1 MRFAKRSKNPLSW
14 GWRGTSVAE
23 EQPELIADEP
33 DAQPPDI
40 APLQEFAVRCPEE
53 PSIEPRSGTGD
64 YVVTSDPTQRLLTS
78 LGRFQRHFMKA
89 REGASQDQWSDECM
103 NHLIHGVEISL
114 EQGWTDL
121 VEALTETG
129 RILQSYE
136 DAGRANACV
145 PFLAD
150 SYEIMCLMVG
160 DLIVDK
166 VRPGVLRKWR
176 DCYQGALEDLKAEGL
191 SLVEDE
197 DSGSRFPSHSANE
210 TAAGDANRSESPQ
223 GDAGV
228 TSDMTHEVPSG
239 LGELEDLPPLTSMPS
254 DSSSDAPEMP
264 FSVDGEAFSAESPFE
279 DPDVD
284 EAFATSELAPPEFDI
299 PFELEGE
306 SESDAVPELSEDREE
321 RAPSTEESPSIL
333 ELGTDVAEILD
344 LLCDGL
350 ARIEGDPEGTRGTV
364 FLAIED
370 GLNSLHERAQ
380 QQGWHGS
387 LAACVAMSRL
397 CQTAAEQ
404 NGPLGDRFFETAY
417 AFGGVYGE
425 VKEQTDDESLQ
436 SWIAE
441 CEALVVDLPR
451 QTATPTPPP
460 GMEDEAVGEMPFE
473 IPESEVNPLERELEI
488 PSLNGADQYVDDPA
502 LPPELPMDESA
513 EVDELAMT
521 GGTAAMQ
528 GQEDI
533 EEQSTPPVESRYV
546 EISSAVPAPADKSL
560 EDDPAAQFLET
571 ARLAMGSGAAAD
583 AKLFAMQAAA
593 SIAQA
598 QARDAETRV
607 RQAEIRLQ
615 ETVKSIES
623 AREQV
628 KDAESQVEQA
638 EARVEEGK
646 ELVSERGRHTHGVLG
661 SLEGIRSRI
670 TDLDRRIQE
679 LQMQRDEALRQ
690 QSAADE
696 ALNEARQQET
706 DIKEQLDNLKNTEQM
721 ARVQLEDAR
730 GQVKLLQRKQ
740 GEIEALMERARDSL
754 TQFRESMADIDRTIE
769 LIRNAET
776 SAALE
781 NDDLLF

>member
-1 MRFAKRSKNPLSW
+1 
-14 GWRGTSVAE
+14 
-23 EQPELIADEP
+23 
-33 DAQPPDI
+33 
-40 APLQEFAVRCPEE
+40 
-53 PSIEPRSGTGD
+53 
-64 YVVTSDPTQRLLTS
+64 
-78 LGRFQRHFMKA
+78 
-89 REGASQDQWSDECM
+89 M

-176 DCYQGALEDLKAEGL
+176 DCYQGALDDLKAEGL

-197 DSGSRFPSHSANE
+197 DGGSRFPNHPTNDT
-210 TAAGDANRSESPQ
+210 TADDANHSEFPQ
-223 GDAGV
+223 DDMSV
-228 TSDMTHEVPSG
+228 TSDRMQEVPSG
-239 LGELEDLPPLTSMPS
+239 LGELEDLPPLTSIPS
-254 DSSSDAPEMP
+254 DPSSDAPEMP

-344 LLCDGL
+344 MLCDGL
-350 ARIEGDPEGTRGTV
+350 ARMEGDPEGARGTV

-425 VKEQTDDESLQ
+425 VKEQTDDESLR

-441 CEALVVDLPR
+441 CEALVADLPL
-451 QTATPTPPP
+451 QSAATTPPA
-460 GMEDEAVGEMPFE
+460 GMEDEAAGELPFE
-473 IPESEVNPLERELEI
+473 IPESEEIPPEYELELEV
-488 PSLNGADQYVDDPA
+488 PSLNGADQNVDDSA
-502 LPPELPMDESA
+502 IPPELPSEVSA
-513 EVDELAMT
+513 EADALVTT
-521 GGTAAMQ
+521 GGTAAMH
-528 GQEDI
+528 GPEEI

-546 EISSAVPAPADKSL
+546 EISSAVPAPADKSP
-560 EDDPAAQFLET
+560 EDETAAQFLET

-583 AKLFAMQAAA
+583 AKLYAMQAAA

-638 EARVEEGK
+638 ESRVEDGK
-646 ELVSERGRHTHGVLG
+646 EQLSERGRHTHGVLG

-696 ALNEARQQET
+696 ALNEARQQES
-706 DIKEQLDNLKNTEQM
+706 DVKAQLDNLKNTEQM

-730 GQVKLLQRKQ
+730 GQVKQLQRKQ